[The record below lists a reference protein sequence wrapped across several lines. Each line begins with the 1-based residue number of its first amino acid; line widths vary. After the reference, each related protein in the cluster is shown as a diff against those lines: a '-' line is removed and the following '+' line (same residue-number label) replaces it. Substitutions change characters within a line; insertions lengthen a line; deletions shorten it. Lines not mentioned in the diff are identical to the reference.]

1 MKQPDALV
9 KVARAAEAAADR
21 KAEDLVALDVRGLTS
36 FADVFLLATGRSTR
50 QVRSIAD
57 AVEEAALALGE
68 KPLGIEGYGEGRWIL
83 LDLGDVIVHV
93 FEKEVRDFYD
103 LERLWSEAPALELL
117 DASAGEGDP

>member
-1 MKQPDALV
+1 MKQPDALI

-21 KAEDLVALDVRGLTS
+21 KAEDIVALDMRGLTS

-57 AVEEAALALGE
+57 AVEEAALALGD

-93 FEKEVRDFYD
+93 FQKEIRDFYD

-117 DASAGEGDP
+117 DASAGGDPP

>member
-9 KVARAAEAAADR
+9 KAARAAEAAADR

-57 AVEEAALALGE
+57 AVEEAAIALGD
-68 KPLGIEGYGEGRWIL
+68 KPLGIEGYDEGRWIL

-93 FEKEVRDFYD
+93 FHNEVRDFYD

-117 DASAGEGDP
+117 DASAGKGHP

>member
-1 MKQPDALV
+1 MKQPDALI
-9 KVARAAEAAADR
+9 KAARAAEAAADR
-21 KAEDLVALDVRGLTS
+21 KAEDIGALDMRGLTS

-57 AVEEAALALGE
+57 GVEAAALALGD

-93 FEKEVRDFYD
+93 FQKEIRDFYD

-117 DASAGEGDP
+117 DASARKGHA

>member
-1 MKQPDALV
+1 MKQPDALI
-9 KVARAAEAAADR
+9 KAARAAEAAADR
-21 KAEDLVALDVRGLTS
+21 KAEELVALDMRGLTS

-57 AVEEAALALGE
+57 AVEEAAIALGE
-68 KPLGIEGYGEGRWIL
+68 KPLGIEGYDEGRWIL

-93 FEKEVRDFYD
+93 FQDEVRDYYD

-117 DASAGEGDP
+117 NTSNRGVHP

>member
-9 KVARAAEAAADR
+9 KAARAAEAAADR

-68 KPLGIEGYGEGRWIL
+68 KPVGIEGFGVGRWIL
-83 LDLGDVIVHV
+83 L
-93 FEKEVRDFYD
+93 
-103 LERLWSEAPALELL
+103 EAP
-117 DASAGEGDP
+117 

>member
-1 MKQPDALV
+1 MRNPDALV
-9 KVARAAEAAADR
+9 RVSRLAEAALDR
-21 KAEDLVALDVRGLTS
+21 KAEDLVALDLRGLTS

-57 AVEEAALALGE
+57 GVEAAALALGD

-93 FEKEVRDFYD
+93 FQKEIRDFYD

-117 DASAGEGDP
+117 DASAGGDPP

>member
-9 KVARAAEAAADR
+9 KATRAADAAADR
-21 KAEDLVALDVRGLTS
+21 KAEDLVALDLRGLTS

-57 AVEEAALALGE
+57 AVEEAALALGD

-117 DASAGEGDP
+117 DASAGEGHP